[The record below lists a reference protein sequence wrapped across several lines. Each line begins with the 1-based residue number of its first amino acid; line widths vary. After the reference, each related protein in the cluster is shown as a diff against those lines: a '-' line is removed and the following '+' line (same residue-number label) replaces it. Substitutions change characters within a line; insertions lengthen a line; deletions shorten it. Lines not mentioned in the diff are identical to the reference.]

1 MRSRRG
7 AVLQG
12 REGRGHAL
20 HRQRPIQAGRIR
32 HRTAGGG
39 HRRRTRHAVAV
50 EHANPDAG
58 MHRSRHD
65 PERQLHQG
73 RGTLRA
79 ESGIRLLLSPPRQRA
94 AVSEHRNAGAAVGAA
109 DSQRCAEARV
119 RAGSAGVAGVLSSL
133 RYLLADFIG
142 DDDDEPPFL
151 PDGLPDAVAPVV
163 SDAIHMLIDYQ
174 GNAYATLYVTRLRRF
189 VGRRDVND
197 AMLGEIAR
205 LMAMRMSYQDPIQVA
220 QLKLAELEAGGAPSH
235 DVRRF
240 RFDELIGALPA
251 VVAEPVLD
259 TFEWLG
265 WEVRRRVPIRFSTRS
280 RWGIR
285 RLKIEAGLRRW
296 RLFSV
301 RYAKERVWVERW
313 LHMIDRGLT
322 KQPAA
327 ASAIVQTATMVRG
340 YGDAYRQALADWHA
354 IIDGLVKPT
363 FDEDLPLADLAAAVA
378 EARAAVTPDPRQAAL
393 KRTIAESRARALAEA
408 RPPVVEANSE

>member
-1 MRSRRG
+1 
-7 AVLQG
+7 
-12 REGRGHAL
+12 
-20 HRQRPIQAGRIR
+20 
-32 HRTAGGG
+32 
-39 HRRRTRHAVAV
+39 
-50 EHANPDAG
+50 
-58 MHRSRHD
+58 
-65 PERQLHQG
+65 
-73 RGTLRA
+73 
-79 ESGIRLLLSPPRQRA
+79 
-94 AVSEHRNAGAAVGAA
+94 
-109 DSQRCAEARV
+109 
-119 RAGSAGVAGVLSSL
+119 VAGVLSSL
-133 RYLLADFIG
+133 RYLFADFIG

-205 LMAMRMSYQDPIQVA
+205 LMAMRMSYQDPIRVA

-265 WEVRRRVPIRFSTRS
+265 WEVRKRVPIRFSTRS

-301 RYAKERVWVERW
+301 RYAKERVWIERW
-313 LHMIDRGLT
+313 LHMIDRSLT
-322 KQPAA
+322 KQPRA
-327 ASAIVQTATMVRG
+327 ASAIVQTATMVQG
-340 YGDAYRQALADWHA
+340 YGDAYRQGLADWHA
-354 IIDGLVKPT
+354 IIDGLAKPS
-363 FDEDLPLADLAAAVA
+363 FDGVLPLQDLAAAVA
-378 EARAAVTPDPRQAAL
+378 EARAAVAPDPRQAVL
-393 KRTIAESRARALAEA
+393 KRTIAEIRARALGAGTNA
-408 RPPVVEANSE
+408 AAG

>member
-1 MRSRRG
+1 
-7 AVLQG
+7 
-12 REGRGHAL
+12 
-20 HRQRPIQAGRIR
+20 
-32 HRTAGGG
+32 
-39 HRRRTRHAVAV
+39 
-50 EHANPDAG
+50 
-58 MHRSRHD
+58 
-65 PERQLHQG
+65 
-73 RGTLRA
+73 
-79 ESGIRLLLSPPRQRA
+79 
-94 AVSEHRNAGAAVGAA
+94 
-109 DSQRCAEARV
+109 
-119 RAGSAGVAGVLSSL
+119 VAGVLSSL

-205 LMAMRMSYQDPIQVA
+205 LMAMRMSYQDPIRVA

-313 LHMIDRGLT
+313 LHMIDRSLT
-322 KQPAA
+322 KQPRA
-327 ASAIVQTATMVRG
+327 ASAIVQTATMVQG
-340 YGDAYRQALADWHA
+340 HGDAYRQGLADWHA
-354 IIDGLVKPT
+354 IIDGLAKPT
-363 FDEDLPLADLAAAVA
+363 FDGVLPLPDLAAAVA
-378 EARAAVTPDPRQAAL
+378 EARAAVTPDPRQAVL
-393 KRTIAESRARALAEA
+393 KRTIAEIRARALGAGTNA
-408 RPPVVEANSE
+408 AAG

>member
-1 MRSRRG
+1 
-7 AVLQG
+7 
-12 REGRGHAL
+12 
-20 HRQRPIQAGRIR
+20 
-32 HRTAGGG
+32 
-39 HRRRTRHAVAV
+39 
-50 EHANPDAG
+50 
-58 MHRSRHD
+58 
-65 PERQLHQG
+65 
-73 RGTLRA
+73 
-79 ESGIRLLLSPPRQRA
+79 
-94 AVSEHRNAGAAVGAA
+94 
-109 DSQRCAEARV
+109 
-119 RAGSAGVAGVLSSL
+119 VAGVLSSL

-313 LHMIDRGLT
+313 LHMIDRSLT
-322 KQPAA
+322 KQPRA
-327 ASAIVQTATMVRG
+327 ASAIVQTATMVQG
-340 YGDAYRQALADWHA
+340 HGDAYRQGLADWHA
-354 IIDGLVKPT
+354 IIDGLAKPT
-363 FDEDLPLADLAAAVA
+363 FDGVLPLQDLAAAVA
-378 EARAAVTPDPRQAAL
+378 EARAAVTPDPRQAVL
-393 KRTIAESRARALAEA
+393 KRTIAEIRARALGAD
-408 RPPVVEANSE
+408 ANAAAG